1 MPVIAGFGLHLTELL
16 VMCCLSTNLLNYMIY
31 IICYGSVQLSRKIWR
46 WDCYF
51 VFIKTLFLNKGQHLM
66 YEAKVNSFNVSLV
79 FTKVMESFVLDM
91 E

>member
-1 MPVIAGFGLHLTELL
+1 MDLFSCL
-16 VMCCLSTNLLNYMIY
+16 VK
-31 IICYGSVQLSRKIWR
+31 YGVGNTI
-46 WDCYF
+46 

-79 FTKVMESFVLDM
+79 FTEVMESFVLDM

>member
-1 MPVIAGFGLHLTELL
+1 MDLFSCL
-16 VMCCLSTNLLNYMIY
+16 VK
-31 IICYGSVQLSRKIWR
+31 YGVGTTI
-46 WDCYF
+46 

-79 FTKVMESFVLDM
+79 FTEVMESFVLDM